1 MKLKFKLACLICV
14 FAIPVILSSCKE
26 SIDVEEV
33 TPTSLSQGVKPS
45 DKEIEDF
52 KNWYSNVESSPNA
65 RVGTKDE
72 IYEIQE
78 VELWKKAKSH
88 KQEKSPNKLITLPLI
103 DFKEKGKT
111 KIKQLYLTEIDGKK
125 NGYKV
130 EINSSN
136 GKSDKF
142 TGTVTITSLDEKSK
156 REYKYKDNK
165 LESKKNSRIAD
176 YGNVNLPEVT
186 VSASVMHNGTWYFVQ
201 LQFNANMNPYVMY
214 ASVDPSDTSG
224 GSSYSIDPDYDP
236 GLIDAVIEAIRAKL
250 LQEASKSLNPAEMD
264 ILRTM
269 STGDIVRFYNNYMN
283 ATIQT
288 NVKMTA
294 FGGADDA
301 IGHANAFKH
310 ALFAALHVRS
320 FGYNRALQLTSAHE
334 NGRGTGC
341 DTEMDM
347 LNNEIGLN
355 IGVGH
360 SGDSFEQLVQYI
372 YDFGRA
378 GNLWTVG
385 GNCIQRV
392 SF

>member
-26 SIDVEEV
+26 SIDVEEIAS
-33 TPTSLSQGVKPS
+33 PNLSQGIKPS

-52 KNWYSNVESSPNA
+52 KNWYSNLESNPNE
-65 RVGTKDE
+65 RVGAKDE
-72 IYEIQE
+72 IDEVQEI
-78 VELWKKAKSH
+78 ELWKRAISH
-88 KQEKSPNKLITLPLI
+88 KQEKASNKLMTLPLI

-111 KIKQLYLTEIDGKK
+111 KVKQLYLTETDGKK
-125 NGYKV
+125 GGYKV

-142 TGTVTITSLDEKSK
+142 TGTVTIMSLDEKSK

-176 YGNVNLPEVT
+176 TELPEVT
-186 VSASVMHNGTWYFVQ
+186 VTAYVQHNGTWLMVSVLFSP
-201 LQFNANMNPYVMY
+201 ANTMPVLLY
-214 ASVDPSDTSG
+214 ASVEPCGDWGCGSINLEWDPNIVLAT
-224 GSSYSIDPDYDP
+224 
-236 GLIDAVIEAIRAKL
+236 LEWVREKL
-250 LQEASKSLNPAEMD
+250 LQEAGHTLNPTEMN

-269 STGDIVRFYNNYMN
+269 STREIVRFYNNYTN
-283 ATIQT
+283 ATTQT
-288 NVKMTA
+288 NLRMTA
-294 FGGADDA
+294 YGGANDPT
-301 IGHANAFKH
+301 GHANAFKH
-310 ALFAALHVRS
+310 ALFAALHVQA
-320 FGYNRALQLTSAHE
+320 FGYNRALQLVTAHE

-360 SGDSFEQLVQYI
+360 SGDYYEQLVQYI
-372 YDFGRA
+372 YEFGRA
-378 GNLWTVG
+378 GHLWTVG
-385 GNCIQRV
+385 GNCIHRV
-392 SF
+392 PF